1 MLRHD
6 RNDNRRVFR
15 ALAFVDSRGVSRH
28 QRVEFAER
36 VSDGAAIEA
45 GYKLTVVE
53 IDLINVTD
61 VAVVDLL
68 VVVVLDLHHL
78 VAWRESP
85 SETLDLPVTRWI
97 QCRLQLNI
105 ERASAN
111 AASIHRAQDLNVA
124 DGIEAEA

>member
-1 MLRHD
+1 MD
-6 RNDNRRVFR
+6 RF
-15 ALAFVDSRGVSRH
+15 GVSRH
-28 QRVEFAER
+28 QRIEFAKR
-36 VSDGAAIEA
+36 IRDSAAVEA
-45 GYKLTVVE
+45 GYKLPVVE
-53 IDLINVTD
+53 IDLINVSD

-68 VVVVLDLHHL
+68 VVVVLNLHHL

-85 SETLDLPVTRWI
+85 TETLDLPITRWI

-124 DGIEAEA
+124 